1 MAAEGDAV
9 RGEAGEGG
17 LAGEPRMGVHA
28 ADVLARARHT
38 KIVAT
43 LGPASSTPERLAAL
57 IHAGVDVVRLNF
69 SHGTHAEHAALFN
82 TVREQAARLGRAVA
96 IMQDLQGPKI
106 RVGVLANGGPLWL
119 VDGQEIAITTEPGA
133 VGHDDLIPT
142 TYAHLPYD
150 VRPGDR
156 ILLDDG
162 LLELRVLRSDP
173 PVVRA
178 RVVHGGPL
186 GEHKGINLPGVAVS
200 APAVTEKD
208 AEDLAFGLALGVDYV
223 ALSFVRRP
231 EDVARARE
239 LMHAQQHAPV
249 PIIVKL
255 EKPEAIRELDAIVRA
270 ADGLMVARGD
280 LAVEMSAEEVPPLQ
294 KRIIHKANAAG
305 KPVITATQMLQ
316 SMTTNPR
323 PTRAEASDVANAV
336 LDGSDAVMLSGET
349 AVGQYPVET
358 VQAMARICIAAEAL
372 EPNPKAFPPTQR
384 SRAYALVRAA
394 CALADDV
401 EARAIVVFTRSGHT
415 AHLVAQCRPAAP
427 IYAFT
432 ADEGVRQRL
441 ALYWGVQPFL
451 SSLDGDTDTVIARVS
466 EELAVRGLLARG
478 DLTVIV
484 GAARRLASGRADLIK
499 LHVV

>member
-1 MAAEGDAV
+1 MTAEQQGIRVAEAADAHPAS
-9 RGEAGEGG
+9 E
-17 LAGEPRMGVHA
+17 LAGER
-28 ADVLARARHT
+28 RT

-43 LGPASSTPERLAAL
+43 LGPATSAPERIEAL
-57 IHAGVDVVRLNF
+57 IHAGVDVARLNF
-69 SHGTHAEHAALFN
+69 SHGTRAEHAAMFHA
-82 TVREQAARLGRAVA
+82 VRERATRLGRAVA

-106 RVGVLANGGPLWL
+106 RVGALAGGGPLWL
-119 VDGQEIAITTEPGA
+119 ADGQEVVITAQLGV
-133 VGHDDLIPT
+133 VGHDSVIPT
-142 TYAHLPYD
+142 TYTHLPYD
-150 VRPGDR
+150 VRAGDR

-162 LLELRVLRSDP
+162 LLELRVLASDL

-178 RVVHGGPL
+178 VVTHGGPL

-200 APAVTEKD
+200 VPALTEKD
-208 AEDLAFGLALGVDYV
+208 AEDLAFGLELGVDYV

-231 EDVARARE
+231 EDVMRARE
-239 LMHAQQHAPV
+239 LIHAQHHAPV

-255 EKPEAIRELDAIVRA
+255 EKPEAIQQLDAIVRV

-280 LAVEMSAEEVPPLQ
+280 LAVEMSPEEVPPLQ

-358 VQAMARICIAAEAL
+358 VQAMARICTAAEAL
-372 EPNPKAFPPTQR
+372 EPNPKAFPPTHR

-394 CALADDV
+394 SALADDV
-401 EARAIVVFTRSGHT
+401 EARAVVVFTRSGQT
-415 AHLVAQCRPAAP
+415 AHLVAQARPAAP

-432 ADEGVRQRL
+432 ADEAVRRRL
-441 ALYWGVQPFL
+441 ALCWGVQPFHT
-451 SSLDGDTDTVIARVS
+451 SLDGDTDTVIARVS

-484 GAARRLASGRADLIK
+484 GAARRLVSGRADLIK

>member
-1 MAAEGDAV
+1 MAANYQHSRAEPGADAHA
-9 RGEAGEGG
+9 AGE
-17 LAGEPRMGVHA
+17 LAGGR
-28 ADVLARARHT
+28 RT

-43 LGPASSTPERLAAL
+43 LGPATSTPERIGAL
-57 IHAGVDVVRLNF
+57 LHAGVDVVRLNF
-69 SHGTHAEHAALFN
+69 SHGTHAEHAAVFQ

-106 RVGVLANGGPLWL
+106 RVGALAGGGPLWL
-119 VDGQEIAITTEPGA
+119 TDGQEVAISAEPDV
-133 VGHDDLIPT
+133 VGHDGLIST

-162 LLELRVLRSDP
+162 LLELRALGSDP

-178 RVVHGGPL
+178 LVVHGGPL

-200 APAVTEKD
+200 APALTNKD

-239 LMHAQQHAPV
+239 LMHAAHHPPV

-316 SMTTNPR
+316 SMTTSPQ

-349 AVGQYPVET
+349 AVGQYPIET
-358 VQAMARICIAAEAL
+358 VQAMARICVAAEAMR
-372 EPNPKAFPPTQR
+372 PNPKAFPPTHR
-384 SRAYALVRAA
+384 SRASALVRAA

-401 EARAIVVFTRSGHT
+401 EARAIGVFTRSGQS
-415 AHLVAQCRPAAP
+415 AYLVAQGRPAAP

-432 ADEGVRQRL
+432 ADEAVRRRL
-441 ALYWGVQPFL
+441 ALYWGVEPYL
-451 SSLDGDTDTVIARVS
+451 TSLDGDTDTVIGRVS
-466 EELAVRGLLARG
+466 EELAVRGILARG

-484 GAARRLASGRADLIK
+484 GAARRLVSGRADLVK
-499 LHVV
+499 LHVI

>member
-1 MAAEGDAV
+1 MHAAGA
-9 RGEAGEGG
+9 
-17 LAGEPRMGVHA
+17 LAGTR
-28 ADVLARARHT
+28 RT

-43 LGPASSTPERLAAL
+43 LGPATSTAERIEAL

-69 SHGTHAEHAALFN
+69 SHGTHAEHAAVFQM
-82 TVREQAARLGRAVA
+82 VRERAARLGRAVA

-106 RVGVLANGGPLWL
+106 RVGALVNGGPLWL
-119 VDGQEIAITTEPGA
+119 ADGQEIAITTEPGM
-133 VGHDDLIPT
+133 VGHDGLIST
-142 TYAHLPYD
+142 TYDHLPYD

-162 LLELRVLRSDP
+162 LLELRVLGSDP
-173 PVVRA
+173 PLVRA
-178 RVVHGGPL
+178 QVVHGGPL

-200 APAVTEKD
+200 APALTEKD
-208 AEDLAFGLALGVDYV
+208 AADLAFGLALGVDYV

-231 EDVARARE
+231 EDVMRARE
-239 LMHAQQHAPV
+239 LMHSHHHAPV

-270 ADGLMVARGD
+270 ADGVMVARGD

-358 VQAMARICIAAEAL
+358 VQAMARICVAAE
-372 EPNPKAFPPTQR
+372 
-384 SRAYALVRAA
+384 
-394 CALADDV
+394 
-401 EARAIVVFTRSGHT
+401 
-415 AHLVAQCRPAAP
+415 
-427 IYAFT
+427 
-432 ADEGVRQRL
+432 
-441 ALYWGVQPFL
+441 
-451 SSLDGDTDTVIARVS
+451 
-466 EELAVRGLLARG
+466 
-478 DLTVIV
+478 
-484 GAARRLASGRADLIK
+484 
-499 LHVV
+499 

>member
-1 MAAEGDAV
+1 MAAEQDSIC
-9 RGEAGEGG
+9 GEGAAG
-17 LAGEPRMGVHA
+17 AHAAGALAGGR
-28 ADVLARARHT
+28 RT

-43 LGPASSTPERLAAL
+43 LGPATSSPERIGAL
-57 IHAGVDVVRLNF
+57 LHAGVDVVRLNF
-69 SHGTHAEHAALFN
+69 SHGTRAEHAAVFQI
-82 TVREQAARLGRAVA
+82 VREQAARVGRPVA

-106 RVGVLANGGPLWL
+106 RVGALANGGPLCL
-119 VDGQEIAITTEPGA
+119 ADGQEVAITAEPGA
-133 VGHDDLIPT
+133 VGHDGLIST

-150 VRPGDR
+150 VRAGDR

-162 LLELRVLRSDP
+162 LLELRVLTSDP
-173 PVVRA
+173 PIVRA
-178 RVVHGGPL
+178 LVVHGGPL

-200 APAVTEKD
+200 APAVTDKD
-208 AEDLAFGLALGVDYV
+208 AEDLAFGLALGVDFV

-231 EDVARARE
+231 DDVARARE
-239 LMHAQQHAPV
+239 LMQAQRQPSV

-255 EKPEAIRELDAIVRA
+255 EKPEAIHELDAIVRA

-316 SMTTNPR
+316 SMTASPR

-358 VQAMARICIAAEAL
+358 VQAMARICVAAEAL
-372 EPNPKAFPPTQR
+372 EPNPKAFPPTHR
-384 SRAYALVRAA
+384 SRAHALVRAA

-401 EARAIVVFTRSGHT
+401 EARAVVVFTRSGLT

-432 ADEGVRQRL
+432 ADEPVRRRL

-451 SSLDGDTDTVIARVS
+451 TSLEGDSDTVIARVS
-466 EELAVRGLLARG
+466 EALAVRGVLARG
-478 DLTVIV
+478 DLIVIV
-484 GAARRLASGRADLIK
+484 GAARRVGSGRADLIK